1 MHSELEALF
10 GSGRALLKWLLFTG
24 LAVAFAV
31 GAWAT
36 TLRADVNRALSSL
49 STSEVMARQ
58 LDSVRIELR
67 HVTEAQKEIKELLLK
82 GR

>member
-1 MHSELEALF
+1 MSNPITALLED
-10 GSGRALLKWLLFTG
+10 SRSVLKWLLFTG